1 MCLVLELDIAFPATL
16 NASVLSLLMGTE
28 EKVLNPSSIRKLERY
43 IASLA
48 P

>member
-1 MCLVLELDIAFPATL
+1 MCLVLELNVAFSATL
-16 NASVLSLLMGTE
+16 SGPVLSLLMETE

-43 IASLA
+43 TAYLA